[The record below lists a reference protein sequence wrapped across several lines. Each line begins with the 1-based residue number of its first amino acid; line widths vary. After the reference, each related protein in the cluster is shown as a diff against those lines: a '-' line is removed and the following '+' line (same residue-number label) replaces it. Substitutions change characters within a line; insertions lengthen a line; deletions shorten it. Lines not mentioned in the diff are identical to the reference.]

1 MARDRE
7 FPDEK
12 TQERQQKTL
21 SLRISD
27 VLHDRLERVRD
38 ALSVKSGNRVTTS
51 EVAKQLLESADEGRL
66 ELIELL
72 QKPIDAFLRIQ
83 EKHAQGILL
92 SKAEWT
98 CIAYYIHLGM
108 ERANGITSRLAPES
122 FAAVVEGFLAVYKLL
137 PSSKSSNDP
146 YYLGNL
152 GTQGSGQADSVSR
165 AHVVKAA
172 ELCLEKISTAK
183 RSYAPVYAGRN
194 LYTVLD
200 SERLANTEALNE
212 ALAPYWAALWRLAA
226 RGHFK
231 TYGVPIRSPR
241 EVGEEHFEE
250 KSYLP
255 SVSESVADGQYSLS
269 FSTLDGTDLSIL
281 LVFPGTRRVMYPI
294 SRYPMIS
301 AFRAML
307 LGLSTDKELKHWDS
321 EMFFAYTSRNGD
333 DVDVSFRAKD
343 NGITFGFSPE
353 DWSAVRSL
361 FVKAWDMP
369 EVRRTWDKLTR
380 EYGEL

>member
-1 MARDRE
+1 MARERE
-7 FPDEK
+7 FSDEK
-12 TQERQQKTL
+12 MQEKQQKTL

-66 ELIELL
+66 ELIELM
-72 QKPIDAFLRIQ
+72 QKPTDAFLRIE
-83 EKHAQGILL
+83 EKHAQGVLL

-122 FAAVVEGFLAVYKLL
+122 FAAVVESFLAVYKLL
-137 PSSKSSNDP
+137 PSSKSSNDS

-152 GTQGSGQADSVSR
+152 GTQELGRADSVSR

-172 ELCLEKISTAK
+172 ELCLEKISTAT

-200 SERLANTEALNE
+200 GERLANTEALNE
-212 ALAPYWAALWRLAA
+212 ALAPHWDALWRLAA

-241 EVGEEHFEE
+241 EFGEEHFEE

-255 SVSESVADGQYSLS
+255 SVSEQVADGQYSLS

-281 LVFPGTRRVMYPI
+281 LVFPETRRVMYPI

-307 LGLSTDKELKHWDS
+307 FGLPTDKELKHWDS

-361 FVKAWDMP
+361 FVKAWETP